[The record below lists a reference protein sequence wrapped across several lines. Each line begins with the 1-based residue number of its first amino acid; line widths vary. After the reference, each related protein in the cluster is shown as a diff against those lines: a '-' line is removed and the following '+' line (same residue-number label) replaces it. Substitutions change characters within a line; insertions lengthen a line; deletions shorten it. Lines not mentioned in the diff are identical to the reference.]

1 MMWRKISEDVDD
13 GDDICDDDGDDDD
26 NDLIFW
32 RELIF
37 KRLFSNVLA
46 GIFLNCVVFALK
58 NMASVSNHKILG
70 SSVAYSKDL
79 SLQA

>member
-1 MMWRKISEDVDD
+1 MMRRKISEDVDD
-13 GDDICDDDGDDDD
+13 GDDIRDDDGDD
-26 NDLIFW
+26 DLIFW

-37 KRLFSNVLA
+37 KRLLSNVLA

>member
-1 MMWRKISEDVDD
+1 MMGRKISEDVDD
-13 GDDICDDDGDDDD
+13 GDDICDDDGD

-79 SLQA
+79 SFQA